1 MSQGGPVRRPSPL
14 AVLLVFLGACLAPVV
29 MLLVTG
35 LTGGPRTDRVRT
47 ADGGGGDERAGL
59 EIVPDGEAESAPST
73 TTATAPEPVTPTPA
87 GTTAAPTTAAPPSTV
102 VPTTAV
108 APAPPPPPAPTTT
121 TRPPAA
127 SPADRVVELVNAAR
141 AEAGCGPLAT
151 DERLARAAQGHA
163 DDMAAQGYCSHTSL
177 DGRSFADR
185 VRDAGHPRPGAR
197 RRPPPPGRR
206 EHRPGPAQRRGGPR
220 GLDGLTRPPGQHP
233 ELRLHRH
240 RRGREHGRVDLGPGL
255 RVLTAAAPAAQGRGR
270 VRRCS

>member
-87 GTTAAPTTAAPPSTV
+87 ETTAAPTTAAPPSTV

-141 AEAGCGPLAT
+141 AGCGPLAT

-185 VRDAGHPRPGAR
+185 VRDAGHPRPG
-197 RRPPPPGRR
+197 G
-206 EHRPGPAQRRGGPR
+206 ENI
-220 GLDGLTRPPGQHP
+220 
-233 ELRLHRH
+233 
-240 RRGREHGRVDLGPGL
+240 
-255 RVLTAAAPAAQGRGR
+255 AQGQRSAEEVHEAWMGSPAHR
-270 VRRCS
+270 DNILNCDFTAIGVGVNTGAWTWVQDFGY

>member
-87 GTTAAPTTAAPPSTV
+87 ETTAAPTTAAPPSTV

-163 DDMAAQGYCSHTSL
+163 DDMAAQGCFSHTSL

-185 VRDAGHPRPGAR
+185 VRDAGHPRPG
-197 RRPPPPGRR
+197 G
-206 EHRPGPAQRRGGPR
+206 ENI
-220 GLDGLTRPPGQHP
+220 
-233 ELRLHRH
+233 
-240 RRGREHGRVDLGPGL
+240 
-255 RVLTAAAPAAQGRGR
+255 AQGQRSAEEVHEAWMGSPAHR
-270 VRRCS
+270 DNILNCDFTAIGVGVNTGAWTWVQDFGY

>member
-35 LTGGPRTDRVRT
+35 LTGGPRTDRART

-87 GTTAAPTTAAPPSTV
+87 ETTAAPTTAAPPSTV

-141 AEAGCGPLAT
+141 AEAGCGPLAA

-185 VRDAGHPRPGAR
+185 VRDAGHPRPG
-197 RRPPPPGRR
+197 G
-206 EHRPGPAQRRGGPR
+206 ENI
-220 GLDGLTRPPGQHP
+220 
-233 ELRLHRH
+233 
-240 RRGREHGRVDLGPGL
+240 
-255 RVLTAAAPAAQGRGR
+255 AQGQRSAEEVHEAWMGSPAHR
-270 VRRCS
+270 DNILNCDFTAIGVGVNTGAWTWVQDFGY

>member
-87 GTTAAPTTAAPPSTV
+87 ETTAAPTTAAPPSTV

-151 DERLARAAQGHA
+151 DERLARAAQAHA

-185 VRDAGHPRPGAR
+185 VRDAGHPRPG
-197 RRPPPPGRR
+197 G
-206 EHRPGPAQRRGGPR
+206 ENI
-220 GLDGLTRPPGQHP
+220 
-233 ELRLHRH
+233 
-240 RRGREHGRVDLGPGL
+240 
-255 RVLTAAAPAAQGRGR
+255 AQGQRSAEEVHEAWMGSPAHR
-270 VRRCS
+270 DNILNCDFTAIGVGVNTGAWTWVQDFGY

>member
-87 GTTAAPTTAAPPSTV
+87 ETTAAPTTAAPPSTV

-163 DDMAAQGYCSHTSL
+163 DDMAAQGYFSHTSL

-185 VRDAGHPRPGAR
+185 VRDAGHPRPG
-197 RRPPPPGRR
+197 G
-206 EHRPGPAQRRGGPR
+206 ENI
-220 GLDGLTRPPGQHP
+220 
-233 ELRLHRH
+233 
-240 RRGREHGRVDLGPGL
+240 
-255 RVLTAAAPAAQGRGR
+255 AQGQRSAEEVHEAWMGSPAHR
-270 VRRCS
+270 DNILNCDFTAIGVGVNTGAWTWVQDFGY

>member
-87 GTTAAPTTAAPPSTV
+87 ETTAAPTTAGPPSTV

-163 DDMAAQGYCSHTSL
+163 DDMAAQGCFSHTSL

-185 VRDAGHPRPGAR
+185 VRDAGHPRPG
-197 RRPPPPGRR
+197 G
-206 EHRPGPAQRRGGPR
+206 ENI
-220 GLDGLTRPPGQHP
+220 
-233 ELRLHRH
+233 
-240 RRGREHGRVDLGPGL
+240 
-255 RVLTAAAPAAQGRGR
+255 AQGQRSAEEVHEAWMGSPAHR
-270 VRRCS
+270 DNILNCDFTAIGVGVNTGAWTWVQDFGY

>member
-87 GTTAAPTTAAPPSTV
+87 ETTAAPTTAAPPSTV

-185 VRDAGHPRPGAR
+185 VRDAGHPRPG
-197 RRPPPPGRR
+197 G
-206 EHRPGPAQRRGGPR
+206 ENI
-220 GLDGLTRPPGQHP
+220 
-233 ELRLHRH
+233 
-240 RRGREHGRVDLGPGL
+240 
-255 RVLTAAAPAAQGRGR
+255 AQGQRSAEEVHEAWMGSPAHR
-270 VRRCS
+270 DNILNCDFTAIGVGVNTGAWTWVQDFGY

>member
-1 MSQGGPVRRPSPL
+1 
-14 AVLLVFLGACLAPVV
+14 

-87 GTTAAPTTAAPPSTV
+87 ETTAAPTTAAPPSTV

-185 VRDAGHPRPGAR
+185 VRDAGHPRPG
-197 RRPPPPGRR
+197 G
-206 EHRPGPAQRRGGPR
+206 ENI
-220 GLDGLTRPPGQHP
+220 
-233 ELRLHRH
+233 
-240 RRGREHGRVDLGPGL
+240 
-255 RVLTAAAPAAQGRGR
+255 AQGQRSAEEVHEAWMGSPAHR
-270 VRRCS
+270 DNILNCDFTAIGVGVNTGAWTWVQDFGY